1 MALKKLEEYE
11 WRSFFDRLSKGL
23 AGKGAKLE
31 RASLGIG
38 REVEGKWI
46 PLLGIA
52 YHPKDDLV
60 GIALEGH
67 NHLIRKPRE
76 IWVDDDGP
84 SGLTCMGV
92 IDADGGRHILLLH
105 NALTLP
111 PVGRRDEI
119 GQR

>member
-11 WRSFFDRLSKGL
+11 WRSFFDRLSKDL
-23 AGKGAKLE
+23 AGKRAEIE

-38 REVEGKWI
+38 HQVEEKWI
-46 PLLGIA
+46 ALLGIA
-52 YHPKDDLV
+52 YHPKDDV
-60 GIALEGH
+60 VEITLEGH
-67 NHLIRKPRE
+67 DHLIRKPRE

-92 IDADGGRHILLLH
+92 IDADGGRHILLVH
-105 NALTLP
+105 NTLTLP
-111 PVGRRDEI
+111 PAGRRDEI